1 MRDIFKFRF
10 SKNWEF
16 LVLVLILFVGGMMS
30 RGSNGDV
37 IGTLEKFQMENSKYL
52 NFAKI
57 IVFWTYL
64 YNR

>member
-1 MRDIFKFRF
+1 
-10 SKNWEF
+10 
-16 LVLVLILFVGGMMS
+16 MS